1 MLEAATKNKNQQML
15 VYLTN
20 QKHNLRNADLYY
32 IDSLFLTVLMI
43 ELVNKIY

>member
-1 MLEAATKNKNQQML
+1 MLEAATKNKNQQMF

-32 IDSLFLTVLMI
+32 IDVIISYSSNDRTC
-43 ELVNKIY
+43 